1 MGSKK
6 RRVKF
11 AAGIVTVKDTQA
23 HPVACIDMTLIR
35 ETFLTTR

>member
-23 HPVACIDMTLIR
+23 HPHRLANALA
-35 ETFLTTR
+35 